1 MIKQPALKRAGAII
15 VHDDPIV
22 AALSEWLVDYALDR
36 AAAETEAEIEERKNL
51 DAATQAPEAGQVDH
65 PQPRRKRPLKTA
77 KANRIAFV
85 SGRVPCKSD
94 S

>member
-1 MIKQPALKRAGAII
+1 MEGQAMIKQPALKRAGAII

-51 DAATQAPEAGQVDH
+51 YTIATFSKYSE
-65 PQPRRKRPLKTA
+65 RCTA
-77 KANRIAFV
+77 W
-85 SGRVPCKSD
+85 
-94 S
+94 